1 MIANNNQRKQPMPRI
16 TTAAALRSLADK
28 ILEMVKNA
36 QAPDEPYIVN
46 FDKVLDKIENND

>member
-1 MIANNNQRKQPMPRI
+1 MPRI
-16 TTAAALRSLADK
+16 TTAAALRALANK

-46 FDKVLDKIENND
+46 FDKILDKIEK